1 MSLLSGDDKYDLHH
15 ILAKSLYFALL
26 VNVLLPALLLFLCHY
41 AANNH
46 LVQPRIEWDLAD
58 TLFYVFAAAALAQ
71 GALAWWWRSKL
82 FARPMITSLESVQQD
97 MTTGLL
103 RASRPVSLLVSSIS
117 VWGYIY
123 FLLTGRFRETAVLVL
138 FSFVMYQVVR
148 PRLGSL
154 QKLVTRQR
162 ELAEKGQLLRK

>member
-1 MSLLSGDDKYDLHH
+1 MNLMSGDDEYDLHH

-26 VNVLLPALLLFLCHY
+26 VNVLLPAALLYMCHY
-41 AANNH
+41 AANNYF
-46 LVQPRIEWDLAD
+46 PENRIGELANS
-58 TLFYVFAAAALAQ
+58 LFYLFAVVAVAQ

-82 FARPMITSLESVQQD
+82 FAQPMILSMESFEKD
-97 MTTGLL
+97 MTVGLL
-103 RASRPVSLLVSSIS
+103 RASRPVSLLVASIS
-117 VWGYIY
+117 GWGYVY

-154 QKLVTRQR
+154 QKLVTRQKQM
-162 ELAEKGQLLRK
+162 AEKGQLLGR

>member
-26 VNVLLPALLLFLCHY
+26 VNVLLPAAALFLCHY
-41 AANNH
+41 AANNYF
-46 LVQPRIEWDLAD
+46 PENRIGELANP
-58 TLFYVFAAAALAQ
+58 LFYVFAAAALAQ

-82 FARPMITSLESVQQD
+82 FASPMITSLESVQQD

-103 RASRPVSLLVSSIS
+103 RASRPVSLLVASIS
-117 VWGYIY
+117 LWGYIY

-154 QKLVTRQR
+154 QKLVTRQKQM
-162 ELAEKGQLLRK
+162 AEKGQLLGR